1 MHRAIQ
7 PLLQV
12 GLIAIILGGWEAAA
26 RIQLFN
32 PKLLPPPTAVAPH
45 IVAFLTQPEML
56 YHLWVTSSQVVTAF
70 VLVAPI
76 GIALGLLLGE
86 NDYLGRAFKP
96 FFYFVA
102 SVPKSVFLPV
112 FILAFGIGFTEKVA
126 FGMFQA
132 IFVLVISAIAAANS
146 VPGDLITVARS
157 YGAKRWQLYTQIYW
171 PAMLPVLLEG
181 IRLAMIFNITG
192 VVFAEMYVARAGL
205 GSLISNWGMSF
216 QMPELFSGIALTAAF
231 SIIINETLRYYER
244 RVGRWRA

>member
-12 GLIAIILGGWEAAA
+12 GLIAIILGGWEAAV
-26 RIQLFN
+26 RIQLVN
-32 PKLLPPPTAVAPH
+32 PQLLPPPTAVAPH
-45 IVAFLTQPEML
+45 VVAFLTQAEML
-56 YHLWVTSSQVVTAF
+56 YHLWVTSAQVVTAF

-102 SVPKSVFLPV
+102 SVPKSVFLPI

-146 VPGDLITVARS
+146 VPADLITVARS

-205 GSLISNWGMSF
+205 GSRPPRHRRTWATTVAQF
-216 QMPELFSGIALTAAF
+216 
-231 SIIINETLRYYER
+231 
-244 RVGRWRA
+244 RVG